1 MSGTENILYSS
12 LASRYNLRESAEW
25 QKLLRH
31 FALGADGFAFIVLL
45 VPDVDGA
52 EICCQTLEQRL
63 AENGK
68 TLWRIP
74 LEKTDDLK
82 LLAGKLLD
90 LKLPESAGAVWVSA
104 TAHQTLSE
112 EEHWKAAW
120 REGMAQL
127 NQYRNPLRN
136 RIETTLIFAGA
147 PWLQEVIR
155 QMAPDLWSV
164 RTLVVKVQP
173 QLLAEPAGSSVTSE
187 SDQEDIAA
195 SDPELALREAEKL
208 RGQPGKELALARML
222 HRAGEGLMERNQ
234 WREAIS
240 RFEEA
245 ADLKKRFHDDAESL
259 GLTLMSWGRCLNVQ
273 GQNKRATAVLRE
285 ALVLFRQ
292 AGAKLNERK
301 ALSRLGIV
309 SRHSSNAKDAIA
321 HFEQS
326 LDIARQIADRSG
338 EATVLSNLGLVYWS
352 LGDPRKAIEF
362 HEKALAGHRAIG
374 NRSGEGYDL
383 SNLGLAYADL
393 GELRKAIEFHEQALT
408 IHRFLG
414 DRRGEGYDLGNLGA
428 AYARLGEPR
437 KALEF
442 YEQALTIHRAIG
454 DRLGEGTVLSQL
466 GLAYAGLGE
475 SRKAI
480 EFYERSLTIAREIS
494 DRRGE
499 GNALWNM
506 ALALDALGERDRAV
520 ECAEAALK
528 IFEEIESPHA
538 AIVREQLAEWRGQ
551 S

>member
-1 MSGTENILYSS
+1 MTEAVNNPASL
-12 LASRYNLRESAEW
+12 LASRYNLSESAEW

-31 FALGADGFAFIVLL
+31 FALGANGFAFIALL

-52 EICCQTLEQRL
+52 EICRQALEQHL

-74 LEKTDDLK
+74 LEKPDDLK
-82 LLAGKLLD
+82 LLASKLLD
-90 LKLPESAGAVWVSA
+90 LKLPESAGAIWVSA

-112 EEHWKAAW
+112 EERWKAAW

-127 NQYRNPLRN
+127 NQYRNPLRD

-147 PWLQEVIR
+147 PWLQEILR
-155 QMAPDLWSV
+155 EMAPDLWSV
-164 RTLVVKVQP
+164 RTLVVNVQLRLP
-173 QLLAEPAGSSVTSE
+173 EELAGRAVASE

-208 RGQPGKELALARML
+208 RGQSGKELALARML
-222 HRAGEGLMERNQ
+222 HRAGEGLMERNH

-240 RFEEA
+240 LFEEA
-245 ADLKKRFHDDAESL
+245 ADLKTRFHDDAESL
-259 GLTLMSWGRCLNVQ
+259 GLTLMSLGRGLNVQ
-273 GQNKRATAVLRE
+273 GQNKRATAILRE
-285 ALVLFRQ
+285 ALDLFRQ

-321 HFEQS
+321 YFEQS
-326 LDIARQIADRSG
+326 LDIARQIGDRNG
-338 EATVLSNLGLVYWS
+338 EATVLSNLGLAYWS
-352 LGDPRKAIEF
+352 LSDPRKAIEF
-362 HEKALAGHRAIG
+362 HEKALTGHREIG

-383 SNLGLAYADL
+383 SDLGLAYADL

-428 AYARLGEPR
+428 TYAKLGEPR

-442 YEQALTIHRAIG
+442 YEQALTIHREIG
-454 DRLGEGTVLSQL
+454 NRLGECIVLSQL

-480 EFYERSLTIAREIS
+480 ELYKQSLAIAREIG

-506 ALALDALGERDRAV
+506 ALALDALSERGRAI

-528 IFEEIESPHA
+528 IYQEIESPYA
-538 AIVREQLAEWRGQ
+538 AIVREQLAEWRK
-551 S
+551 